1 MEDGVSLNNLHNI
14 KPERIR
20 SLVAAFDGEQL
31 LAELDALGA
40 IGWKPGAGLQ
50 RMAYSDPDLEA
61 RRWVLAQMQALGMQ
75 AWIDPAGNVIGYLP
89 GGEALPALAIG
100 SHTDSVPGG
109 GKFDGALGV
118 LAGLA
123 CVRTLRSQ
131 DVQLRHPLLL
141 IDFAAEE
148 ATTSASPTG
157 SLSFVGGLTQT
168 ALDGPGWDGRST
180 AALLADRGF
189 DVAAMIANRPPM
201 PIAAFLELHI
211 EQGERLASAGVPIG
225 VVEGIV
231 GIRRYYVH
239 FQGQANHAGTTDM
252 ARRRDALVMA
262 APFILAV
269 RDAAVAHGIVGTV
282 GRIEVHPNA
291 PNVVPGRVT
300 LDVEIRGL
308 DDAVLDRVETILAA
322 EAARCEGRLH
332 FGHRKE
338 PVLADPNLMAAIER
352 GCKALGLRTMR
363 LPSGAGHDAM
373 NLAAICPYAMIFA
386 PSEQGVSH
394 APEEW
399 TQPHDC
405 INAGRAL
412 LAALLEVDAMLDA

>member
-1 MEDGVSLNNLHNI
+1 MRKMPDLNAYPPEKLHT
-14 KPERIR
+14 
-20 SLVAAFDGEQL
+20 LAAAFDGEQL
-31 LAELDALGA
+31 LADLDTLGA

-50 RMAYSDPDLEA
+50 RMAYSDADLEA

-75 AWIDPAGNVIGYLP
+75 AWFDPAGNVIALLP
-89 GGEALPALAIG
+89 GREELPALAIG

-131 DVQLRHPLLL
+131 GVQLRHPLLV

-157 SLSFVGGLTQT
+157 SLSFIGGLTE
-168 ALDGPGWDGRST
+168 ALLDGPAWDGRST
-180 AALLADRGF
+180 AALLASQGF
-189 DVAAMIANRPPM
+189 DVAAMVANRPPLS
-201 PIAAFLELHI
+201 IAAFLEVHI
-211 EQGERLASAGVPIG
+211 EQGERLAAAGVSIG

-231 GIRRYYVH
+231 GIRRYYAH
-239 FQGQANHAGTTDM
+239 FEGQANHAGTTEM

-269 RDAAVAHGIVGTV
+269 REAAVAHGIVGTV

-291 PNVVPGRVT
+291 PNVIPGRVM

-308 DDAVLDRVETILAA
+308 DEAVLDRAEEILLA
-322 EAARCEGRLH
+322 EAARCGGTLH

-338 PVLADPNLMAAIER
+338 PVPADPRLMAAIER
-352 GCKALGLRTMR
+352 GCEALGLRTLRM
-363 LPSGAGHDAM
+363 PSGAGHDAM

-386 PSEQGVSH
+386 PSEQGISH

-412 LAALLEVDAMLDA
+412 LAALLEVDALLDV

>member
-1 MEDGVSLNNLHNI
+1 MSAQCSEGLPAIDV
-14 KPERIR
+14 R
-20 SLVAAFDGEQL
+20 SLVASFDGEQL
-31 LAELDALGA
+31 LADLDALGA

-50 RMAYSDPDLEA
+50 RLAYGDADLEA
-61 RRWVLAQMQALGMQ
+61 RRWVLTQMQALGMQ
-75 AWIDPAGNVIGYLP
+75 AWIDPAGNVIGHLP
-89 GGEALPALAIG
+89 GSEPLPALAIG

-168 ALDGPGWDGRST
+168 ALDGPSWDGRST
-180 AALLADRGF
+180 VALLTDHGF
-189 DVAAMIANRPPM
+189 NIAAMIANRPPM

-211 EQGERLASAGVPIG
+211 EQGDRLASAGVPIG
-225 VVEGIV
+225 IVEGIV

-252 ARRRDALVMA
+252 KRRRDALVMA

-269 RDAAVAHGIVGTV
+269 REAAMTHGIVGTV
-282 GRIEVHPNA
+282 GRIEVHPNT
-291 PNVVPGRVT
+291 PNVIPGRVM

-308 DDAVLDRVETILAA
+308 DDAVLDRVEAILAV
-322 EAARCEGRLH
+322 EAARCGGTLH
-332 FGHRKE
+332 PGHRKE
-338 PVLADPNLMAAIER
+338 PVLADPKLMEAIER
-352 GCKALGLRTMR
+352 GCEALGLRTMR
-363 LPSGAGHDAM
+363 MPSGAGHDAM
-373 NLAAICPYAMIFA
+373 NLAAICPYAMLFA

-394 APEEW
+394 APDEW

-405 INAGRAL
+405 INAARAL
-412 LAALLEVDAMLDA
+412 LAAVLEVDAMPDV

>member
-1 MEDGVSLNNLHNI
+1 VSLNNLHNI

-50 RMAYSDPDLEA
+50 RMAYSDTDLEA

-211 EQGERLASAGVPIG
+211 EQGERLACAGVPIG